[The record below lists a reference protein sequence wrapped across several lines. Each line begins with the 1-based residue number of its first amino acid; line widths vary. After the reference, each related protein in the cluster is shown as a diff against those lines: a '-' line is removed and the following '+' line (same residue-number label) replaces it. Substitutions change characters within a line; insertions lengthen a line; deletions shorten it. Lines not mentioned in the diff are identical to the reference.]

1 MANELQGPEPTMDP
15 TNLYREEIITDRRVG
30 TIRLLTP
37 IATSGAG
44 SGGGLG
50 PPHGRVTSRVTADLV
65 LRYAAPRHRACR
77 AAGQRCRDGA
87 HRQQPDPRQRD
98 DARRGEAGENGAEA
112 ATDGSS
118 DSRALGHLAAELRLL
133 TIGEE
138 SAPAVFRHQEHHV
151 VLVYP
156 RLISDS

>member
-1 MANELQGPEPTMDP
+1 
-15 TNLYREEIITDRRVG
+15 
-30 TIRLLTP
+30 
-37 IATSGAG
+37 
-44 SGGGLG
+44 
-50 PPHGRVTSRVTADLV
+50 VTADLV
-65 LRYAAPRHRACR
+65 LRYAASRHRACR

-151 VLVYP
+151 VLGVP
-156 RLISDS
+156 AAHQRLVAAFGALTVPEGSDRSGTNGGEMP